1 MKKDA
6 DHETQSLIDE
16 YQTKI
21 VSDYTDGIKGKII
34 SKTLDNL
41 SKEIIRWKQE
51 KKIAAMVKIAE
62 RERRLREAEE
72 SGRRQAEEILRRRE
86 DFLFKE
92 TMGVTQ
98 GTVDSWLM
106 NAISQTVDITSK
118 EQSTIEVSLRSQ

>member
-1 MKKDA
+1 LKASEEVKKDA

-51 KKIAAMVKIAE
+51 KKLQLWSKLQREKEDYE
-62 RERRLREAEE
+62 RQKN
-72 SGRRQAEEILRRRE
+72 QAEDRPRKSCAEG
-86 DFLFKE
+86 K
-92 TMGVTQ
+92 
-98 GTVDSWLM
+98 
-106 NAISQTVDITSK
+106 TSFSK
-118 EQSTIEVSLRSQ
+118 KLWG

>member
-1 MKKDA
+1 
-6 DHETQSLIDE
+6 
-16 YQTKI
+16 
-21 VSDYTDGIKGKII
+21 VSEFNDGIKGKII
-34 SKTLDNL
+34 SKSLDNL

-86 DFLFKE
+86 DYIFKE
-92 TMGVTQ
+92 TMTITQ
-98 GTVDSWLM
+98 GTVDSWLLSVI
-106 NAISQTVDITSK
+106 NETVDVTAK